1 MRLRPAMNLATSGRR
16 STAAFD
22 CTGCGFAECSLHSAT
37 KSLRS
42 DVYHLPIARVQ
53 CFALHTL
60 FTRRIRRRLRK
71 RKTQHN
77 QHANKYT
84 SGSSSSDSLP
94 YVISSSNWKIAGR
107 SLATKRE
114 RCGAAAF
121 RGSACRLGLAGVC
134 PGRLRVSEAIEARTV
149 AARSMKQRQWQWC
162 G

>member
-1 MRLRPAMNLATSGRR
+1 MLLSPSLLHNRARLRPAMNLTTSGRR

-22 CTGCGFAECSLHSAT
+22 CTGCRFAECSLHSTT

-42 DVYHLPIARVQ
+42 DVDHLPISRVQ

-60 FTRRIRRRLRK
+60 FTRRIRRRQRK
-71 RKTQHN
+71 RKTQHS

-114 RCGAAAF
+114 RCVPAAF
-121 RGSACRLGLAGVC
+121 RGSTCRLGPLVC
-134 PGRLRVSEAIEARTV
+134 ALVGCECPRP
-149 AARSMKQRQWQWC
+149 
-162 G
+162 